1 LAPLGLRLLLAWEF
15 FESGREKLRGQ
26 NWFADLQDAFPFPFD
41 QLPATLNWQLATW
54 FELLGAA
61 CLLFGFGTRFAAA
74 SLLVLTVVATYAV
87 HWPMEWNSLADLAMG
102 YAISDQGFGN
112 FKLPVLFM
120 AMLLPLI
127 FTGAGKLSV
136 DAWLARGLPRPHLR
150 GQRSG
155 RCRPWSARHVP
166 AKVGTYRNRSSAH
179 HHGEWHGL
187 VAGRSGSL

>member
-1 LAPLGLRLLLAWEF
+1 MNLPTLAAARGQLDRLAPWLAPLGLRLLLAWEY

-41 QLPATLNWQLATW
+41 QLPAALNWQLATW

-61 CLLFGFGTRFAAA
+61 CLLLGFGTRFAAA
-74 SLLVLTVVATYAV
+74 SLLVLTV
-87 HWPMEWNSLADLAMG
+87 AMG

-127 FTGAGKLSV
+127 FTGAGRLSV
-136 DAWLARGLPRPHLR
+136 DAWLARWSPSATPARPAVR
-150 GQRSG
+150 
-155 RCRPWSARHVP
+155 
-166 AKVGTYRNRSSAH
+166 
-179 HHGEWHGL
+179 
-187 VAGRSGSL
+187 

>member
-1 LAPLGLRLLLAWEF
+1 MAPLGLRLLLAWEY
-15 FESGREKLRGQ
+15 FESGREKLHGQ

-54 FELLGAA
+54 FELVGAA

-102 YAISDQGFGN
+102 YAISDQGYGS

-120 AMLLPLI
+120 AMLLPLL
-127 FTGAGKLSV
+127 FTGPGKLSV
-136 DAWLARGLPRPHLR
+136 DAWLARWSPRPGLR
-150 GQRSG
+150 GRQSG
-155 RCRPWSARHVP
+155 RCRPWSARTVP
-166 AKVGTYRNRSSAH
+166 TKVGTQRNPERA
-179 HHGEWHGL
+179 
-187 VAGRSGSL
+187 VAR

>member
-1 LAPLGLRLLLAWEF
+1 MISTASSVYTPRLDAVGRWLSPLALRTLLAWEF
-15 FESGREKLRGQ
+15 FESGREKLGGQ

-136 DAWLARGLPRPHLR
+136 DAWLARWSPSATPARPAVR
-150 GQRSG
+150 
-155 RCRPWSARHVP
+155 
-166 AKVGTYRNRSSAH
+166 
-179 HHGEWHGL
+179 
-187 VAGRSGSL
+187 